1 MKKLVTLF
9 LAFLISLGASF
20 YATAADKNLPPD
32 QLVFQVSNEV
42 LDAIRKD
49 PELAKADPVHI
60 NKLVDDSILPFTDFQ
75 TMTRMA
81 VGPAW
86 RKASEEE
93 RQEIMTLFRK
103 LLVAVYS
110 GAVKEASDYRVE
122 LRKNK
127 FSDKDQTVII
137 RSSLVSKSHD
147 PIALDYRLLKKDGV
161 WKIFDVNIGG
171 VWLVENYR
179 SQFSSVISNSGIK
192 GLIEQL
198 KDRVSKLEK
207 K

>member
-1 MKKLVTLF
+1 MKKLVTLLFVF
-9 LAFLISLGASF
+9 LVGMGASF
-20 YATAADKNLPPD
+20 LSYAVDKNLPPD
-32 QLVFQVSNEV
+32 QFVLQVSNDV

-49 PELAKADPVHI
+49 PELAKANPAHI
-60 NKLVDDSILPFTDFQ
+60 NKLIDERILPFSDFQ

-86 RKASEEE
+86 RKASESE

-110 GAVKEASDYRVE
+110 GAVKEASDYHVD
-122 LRKNK
+122 LRNNK
-127 FSDKDQTVII
+127 FSDKEQTVII
-137 RSSLVSKSHD
+137 RTNLVSKSHD

-179 SQFSSVISNSGIK
+179 SQFASVISNSGIK

-198 KDRVSKLEK
+198 KDRVSKL
-207 K
+207 

>member
-1 MKKLVTLF
+1 MKKIVVLFFTLF
-9 LAFLISLGASF
+9 VGLILSF
-20 YATAADKNLPPD
+20 QSFAVDKNLPPD
-32 QLVFQVSNEV
+32 QLVLQVSNDV
-42 LDAIRKD
+42 LDSIRKD
-49 PELAKADPVHI
+49 PELAKANPAHI
-60 NKLVDDSILPFTDFQ
+60 NKLVDESILPFTDFQ

-86 RKASEEE
+86 RKASEGE

-110 GAVKEASDYRVE
+110 GAVKEASDYHVA
-122 LRKNK
+122 LRNNK
-127 FSDKDQTVII
+127 YSDKDNTVII
-137 RSSLVSKSHD
+137 RTNLLSKSHD
-147 PIALDYRLLKKDGV
+147 PISLDYRLLKKDGA

-179 SQFSSVISNSGIK
+179 SQFSSVIGNSGIK

-198 KDRVSKLEK
+198 KDRVSKL
-207 K
+207 